1 MSTET
6 TETAP
11 AQVKKASKL
20 KARDPKT
27 AEPSKPKILL
37 FGKPGIGK
45 TWFAL
50 DFPNCYYFDTEGGAN
65 LEHYSAKLSAAGG
78 KYLGPEDGTLDFSFL
93 LSQIEALCTEDHGF
107 KTLVVDSISK
117 IFNTAVAVTSEQ
129 LGEKDAFGASKKP
142 AVAMM
147 RRLIAWLGRLDM
159 NVLLIAHEK
168 PEWGLNTKGERVEM
182 GATFDAW
189 DKLEYELHLAVHA
202 QKRGNSRV
210 MIVRK
215 SRLLGFPDGE
225 TMPLDFLDFAKR
237 YGRDVINKDAAMI
250 VLAST
255 EQVSEI
261 QRLVSVLK
269 VADDEIQKIF
279 TKAGVDSWHELT
291 RDQAEKSI
299 SWLKSKLN

>member
-1 MSTET
+1 
-6 TETAP
+6 
-11 AQVKKASKL
+11 
-20 KARDPKT
+20 
-27 AEPSKPKILL
+27 
-37 FGKPGIGK
+37 
-45 TWFAL
+45 
-50 DFPNCYYFDTEGGAN
+50 
-65 LEHYSAKLSAAGG
+65 
-78 KYLGPEDGTLDFSFL
+78 
-93 LSQIEALCTEDHGF
+93 
-107 KTLVVDSISK
+107 
-117 IFNTAVAVTSEQ
+117 
-129 LGEKDAFGASKKP
+129 
-142 AVAMM
+142 
-147 RRLIAWLGRLDM
+147 
-159 NVLLIAHEK
+159 
-168 PEWGLNTKGERVEM
+168 M
-182 GATFDAW
+182 GV